1 MTRLAYPW
9 LALGLALVPAII
21 YSYWRDRRRHRP
33 TLTYSHLRP
42 LQSLR
47 PSVWVRLSELPFFL
61 RMTALSLGLF
71 ALARPQAGARG
82 EEVITEGIDILLTI
96 DVSSSMKTEDFKPKN
111 RLNVAKQ
118 VVADFIEA
126 RPNDRLGLVVFAA
139 HAVTKCP
146 LTTDHDVLAT
156 LLEDVQIGAIEDGTA
171 IGTAIATSVNRL
183 RDSRAKSRIIILLT
197 DGVNNRGEID
207 PLTAADLA
215 KTFGIKIYTVG
226 AGREGY
232 APFPFEDPLYGT
244 IYQQV
249 LVEIDEKSLQ
259 EIAARTGGRYFR
271 AQDAEELRKIY
282 QEIDTLEK
290 TKIEQKQYTRY
301 TELAPYFMTLALGLL
316 LAETGLGRTRL
327 ARLP

>member
-9 LALGLALVPAII
+9 LVLGLLLVPAII
-21 YSYWRDRRRHRP
+21 YFYYHYRRRHRP
-33 TLTYSHLRP
+33 TLVYSDVGP
-42 LQSLR
+42 LQTLR
-47 PSVWVRLSELPFFL
+47 PSIWARLAELPFFL
-61 RMTALSLGLF
+61 RMGALGLALF
-71 ALARPQAGARG
+71 ALARPQAGAQG
-82 EEVITEGIDILLTI
+82 EEIITEGIDILLTI
-96 DVSSSMKTEDFKPKN
+96 DISSSMKTEDFKPKN
-111 RLNVAKQ
+111 RLHVSKQ
-118 VVADFIEA
+118 VVADFISA

-139 HAVTKCP
+139 RAVTKCP
-146 LTTDHDVLAT
+146 LTVDHDVLLT
-156 LLEDVQIGAIEDGTA
+156 LLEDVRIGAIEDGTA

-183 RDSRAKSRIIILLT
+183 MQSRAPSRVIVLLT

-232 APFPFEDPLYGT
+232 APYPFEDPLYGT
-244 IYQQV
+244 VYQQV
-249 LVEIDEKSLQ
+249 LVEIDEKSLK

-271 AQDAEELRKIY
+271 AQDAEELRKVY
-282 QEIDTLEK
+282 QEIDQLEK

-301 TELAPYFMTLALGLL
+301 TELAPYFMAVALGLL
-316 LAETGLGRTRL
+316 LTETALSRTRL